1 MIDRSLIRMKTSDA
15 SALPS
20 VSRASV
26 FHPASL
32 SLVTS
37 LFEHV
42 RVWGRRRGDV
52 ADTWQSPGDCDAQEG
67 GAWISVGEL

>member
-1 MIDRSLIRMKTSDA
+1 M
-15 SALPS
+15 
-20 VSRASV
+20 